1 MVPGW
6 CVEFI
11 LIYLFLST
19 SKGFSEALRSVASS
33 QLWNFIGFSLPISS
47 LFSLESSSLKSSDMH
62 CVESEV
68 KR

>member
-1 MVPGW
+1 MVPSW

-11 LIYLFLST
+11 FISLFLST
-19 SKGFSEALRSVASS
+19 SDGFSDALRFVASS

-47 LFSLESSSLKSSDMH
+47 LFSLENSSLKSSDMH
-62 CVESEV
+62 YVESEV